1 MTASTLAERLDV
13 DAVAAGSLAGA
24 ACASPQLSPDAM
36 FPPQGDRRAAQFAR
50 RVCASCPVSKA
61 ACLAQNGH
69 LRYGVV
75 AGLTARERR
84 RLRVGE
90 QGR

>member
-1 MTASTLAERLDV
+1 MTSYTLAERLNV
-13 DAVAAGSLAGA
+13 NVVAAGPLTGA

-50 RVCASCPVSKA
+50 KVCASCPVSKEV
-61 ACLAQNGH
+61 CLAQNGH
-69 LRYGVV
+69 LRHGVV

-84 RLRVGE
+84 RLRVGGA
-90 QGR
+90 GR